1 MIAIVTDRPNV
12 GREIARVLGADR
24 KENGYMTGNGYMVT
38 WTYGNMLS
46 LAMPKDSGTAHVEWK
61 DFPLL
66 PPSFL
71 TVRHVKTDTGW
82 NPDINAVLQLKVIA
96 KVLNACDT
104 IIAATDASREGEMLF
119 RHLYGFLGCKQPCLR
134 LWISSLTD
142 EAITEGMAN
151 LLPCDRFDNLFL
163 AADSRNRADWL
174 LGVNSSYAICKAV
187 GFGNNSLG
195 RVQTPVLAEICRRY
209 RDREN
214 HMPADCWPVFIS
226 LCKND
231 RILKMRHVDD
241 LVVRREA
248 LALYED
254 CKAAKSVRITA
265 VGKRT
270 EEIGAPALY
279 NLAELQKDANR
290 YHSLTAIQV
299 QEIAQGLYEKKLI
312 SYPRTSSRLLPK
324 DVYDTLPPVME
335 KMLSR
340 KEFRQYADTVDLAA
354 PRDSIE
360 AQDTM
365 EHHAIIITGTQPGK
379 LDREEMLVYTLIVG
393 RMLETFMP
401 PCKVEYTTV
410 EAVCAAR
417 KFRIRTYRIL
427 EAGWLGIF
435 QRERL
440 VAEDND
446 LCPVPP
452 ELFREEKLPVTGCS
466 LIHRKSLPAAPYTD
480 EELADYMDK
489 TGLGT
494 ASTRTNIIRTLLE
507 RKYIRYSGKYIIP
520 TPKGLLLYE
529 TVRGMKV
536 ADASLTSGWE
546 AELARIEQGELT
558 QKEFLDGVLET
569 VNEVTGEIFRKLSE
583 DGQPHG
589 SI

>member
-1 MIAIVTDRPNV
+1 
-12 GREIARVLGADR
+12 
-24 KENGYMTGNGYMVT
+24 MTGNGYMVT

-46 LAMPKDSGTAHVEWK
+46 LAMPKDSGTARVEREGL
-61 DFPLL
+61 PLL
-66 PPSFL
+66 PPSVL

-174 LGVNSSYAICKAV
+174 LGVNSSHAICKAV

-209 RDREN
+209 REREN
-214 HMPADCWPVFIS
+214 HMPADSWPVFIS

-241 LVVRREA
+241 LVARREA

-254 CKAAKSVRITA
+254 CKAAKNARITT
-265 VGKRT
+265 VRKRT

-290 YHSLTAIQV
+290 YHGLTAIQV
-299 QEIAQGLYEKKLI
+299 QEIAQSLYEKRLI
-312 SYPRTSSRLLPK
+312 SYPRTSSRLLPG

-340 KEFRQYADTVDLAA
+340 KEFRQYAGMVDLAA
-354 PRDSIE
+354 PQDSIG

-365 EHHAIIITGTQPGK
+365 EHHAIIITGIQPGK
-379 LDREEMLVYTLIVG
+379 LGREEMLVYTLIVG
-393 RMLETFMP
+393 RVLETFMP

-410 EAVCAAR
+410 DAVYAAR

-427 EAGWLGIF
+427 EKGWLGIF
-435 QRERL
+435 EREHI
-440 VAEDND
+440 VAKGCMP
-446 LCPVPP
+446 CPMLPDF
-452 ELFREEKLPVTGCS
+452 FRKRSC
-466 LIHRKSLPAAPYTD
+466 RWQDAALYIRSRCRSP
-480 EELADYMDK
+480 L
-489 TGLGT
+489 
-494 ASTRTNIIRTLLE
+494 IRT
-507 RKYIRYSGKYIIP
+507 RNWWTTWTRPDWAPSP
-520 TPKGLLLYE
+520 P
-529 TVRGMKV
+529 
-536 ADASLTSGWE
+536 
-546 AELARIEQGELT
+546 ARISSARCWN
-558 QKEFLDGVLET
+558 
-569 VNEVTGEIFRKLSE
+569 VNTSVIRVNMSSRPLKGFSCMRRYAV
-583 DGQPHG
+583 
-589 SI
+589 

>member
-270 EEIGAPALY
+270 EGIGAPALY

-410 EAVCAAR
+410 DTVCAAR

-427 EAGWLGIF
+427 EKDGSEFSRG
-435 QRERL
+435 
-440 VAEDND
+440 
-446 LCPVPP
+446 
-452 ELFREEKLPVTGCS
+452 
-466 LIHRKSLPAAPYTD
+466 
-480 EELADYMDK
+480 
-489 TGLGT
+489 
-494 ASTRTNIIRTLLE
+494 NILSQ
-507 RKYIRYSGKYIIP
+507 KA
-520 TPKGLLLYE
+520 
-529 TVRGMKV
+529 VC
-536 ADASLTSGWE
+536 LTW
-546 AELARIEQGELT
+546 
-558 QKEFLDGVLET
+558 
-569 VNEVTGEIFRKLSE
+569 
-583 DGQPHG
+583 
-589 SI
+589 

>member
-1 MIAIVTDRPNV
+1 
-12 GREIARVLGADR
+12 
-24 KENGYMTGNGYMVT
+24 
-38 WTYGNMLS
+38 
-46 LAMPKDSGTAHVEWK
+46 
-61 DFPLL
+61 
-66 PPSFL
+66 
-71 TVRHVKTDTGW
+71 
-82 NPDINAVLQLKVIA
+82 
-96 KVLNACDT
+96 
-104 IIAATDASREGEMLF
+104 
-119 RHLYGFLGCKQPCLR
+119 
-134 LWISSLTD
+134 
-142 EAITEGMAN
+142 
-151 LLPCDRFDNLFL
+151 
-163 AADSRNRADWL
+163 
-174 LGVNSSYAICKAV
+174 
-187 GFGNNSLG
+187 
-195 RVQTPVLAEICRRY
+195 
-209 RDREN
+209 
-214 HMPADCWPVFIS
+214 MPADSWPVFIS

-410 EAVCAAR
+410 DTVCAAR
-417 KFRIRTYRIL
+417 KFRIRTS
-427 EAGWLGIF
+427 ASWKKGWLGIF
-435 QRERL
+435 EREHTCRKRL
-440 VAEDND
+440 YAI
-446 LCPVPP
+446 
-452 ELFREEKLPVTGCS
+452 T
-466 LIHRKSLPAAPYTD
+466 
-480 EELADYMDK
+480 
-489 TGLGT
+489 
-494 ASTRTNIIRTLLE
+494 
-507 RKYIRYSGKYIIP
+507 
-520 TPKGLLLYE
+520 
-529 TVRGMKV
+529 
-536 ADASLTSGWE
+536 W
-546 AELARIEQGELT
+546 
-558 QKEFLDGVLET
+558 
-569 VNEVTGEIFRKLSE
+569 
-583 DGQPHG
+583 
-589 SI
+589 